1 MLIAHLQPRVLDV
14 LKNINFL
21 NGTVSPDPDKIQA
34 ISDMPKPK
42 TGQDMQRFLGMVD
55 YYHKHL
61 PLLSKLAAP
70 LIITWSESLI
80 AAFENIKNMSQIKKF
95 I

>member
-1 MLIAHLQPRVLDV
+1 
-14 LKNINFL
+14 
-21 NGTVSPDPDKIQA
+21 
-34 ISDMPKPK
+34 MPKPK